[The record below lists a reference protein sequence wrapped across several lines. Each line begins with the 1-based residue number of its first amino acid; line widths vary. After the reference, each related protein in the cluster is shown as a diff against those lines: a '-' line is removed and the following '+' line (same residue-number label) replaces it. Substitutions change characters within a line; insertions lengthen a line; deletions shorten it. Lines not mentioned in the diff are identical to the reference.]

1 MLLNILSVFLKKFI
15 NGVNQRKQEEKKL
28 LETQKECIEKLKKE
42 CIERRF
48 KRILEAWYKDNMMHP
63 YASKTE
69 LQELH
74 LVTGLEKK
82 KIKRWLDN
90 RRVKQ
95 SKTEDKPRK
104 LFSSEEKN
112 ILLSFFKNTS
122 EHPGPADL
130 SMLANLIEKDS
141 KKIQQWFARQRFLKK
156 KTTNCN

>member
-15 NGVNQRKQEEKKL
+15 NGVNQRKHEEKKL

-42 CIERRF
+42 CIKRRF

-82 KIKRWLDN
+82 K
-90 RRVKQ
+90 
-95 SKTEDKPRK
+95 
-104 LFSSEEKN
+104 
-112 ILLSFFKNTS
+112 
-122 EHPGPADL
+122 
-130 SMLANLIEKDS
+130 
-141 KKIQQWFARQRFLKK
+141 
-156 KTTNCN
+156 